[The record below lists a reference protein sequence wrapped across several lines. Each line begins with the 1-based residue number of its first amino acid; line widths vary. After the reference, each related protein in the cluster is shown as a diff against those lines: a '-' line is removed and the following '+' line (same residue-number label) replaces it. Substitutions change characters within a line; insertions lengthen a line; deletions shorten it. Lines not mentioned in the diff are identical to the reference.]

1 MLVDYNVASL
11 MLPMII
17 LGASIGVML
26 NKIIPAIIISILF
39 TILILFV
46 SFVMLKKVLAIVR
59 SEREKFGPL
68 CGKKQEEKPF
78 EAVPPQQNVELEA

>member
-26 NKIIPAIIISILF
+26 NKIIPAIVISILL
-39 TILILFV
+39 TLLLLVV
-46 SFVMLKKVLAIVR
+46 SIIMLKKVIGIVR
-59 SEREKFGPL
+59 LERVKFGPL
-68 CGKKQEEKPF
+68 CGSSKKLNTVAIIAPSQKTT
-78 EAVPPQQNVELEA
+78 

>member
-26 NKIIPAIIISILF
+26 NKIIPAIIISILL
-39 TILILFV
+39 TLLLLIV
-46 SFVMLKKVLAIVR
+46 SIIMLKKVIAMVR
-59 SEREKFGPL
+59 LERI
-68 CGKKQEEKPF
+68 
-78 EAVPPQQNVELEA
+78 